1 MKFVGEYK
9 EHLFAANGDLTV
21 SFTVRG
27 GERAEAM
34 ETFAKLEKARLDA
47 KETIKYDIE
56 IKKYSPKRSLNANS
70 YFWALAN
77 ELARVLKVK
86 SEDIYREYVK
96 ELGICQTVEINN
108 AAVKTLQYAWADR
121 GLGWIAEVLD
131 KGERRTVVNLYY
143 GSSSYN
149 SKQMAQLIDLV
160 VNDCKLNGIETKS
173 KEDINSL
180 VNEWEKHR
188 EKQKK

>member
-9 EHLFAANGDLTV
+9 EHLFTSDGAVAVT
-21 SFTVRG
+21 FTAK
-27 GERAEAM
+27 GEE
-34 ETFAKLEKARLDA
+34 KNKARQIAEEMRTSLQDGKDA
-47 KETIKYDIE
+47 VKYEIN
-56 IKKYSPKRSLNANS
+56 IKKYSPKRTLNANA
-70 YFWALAN
+70 YFWTLTA
-77 ELARVLKVK
+77 ELSRVLKTK

-108 AAVKTLQYAWADR
+108 SAVKTLQYAWADR
-121 GLGWIAEVLD
+121 GIGWIAEVLD
-131 KGERRTVVNLYY
+131 KGERQTVVNLYY
-143 GSSSYN
+143 GSSSYS

-173 KEDINSL
+173 KADIDSL
-180 VNEWEKHR
+180 ISEWEKHR